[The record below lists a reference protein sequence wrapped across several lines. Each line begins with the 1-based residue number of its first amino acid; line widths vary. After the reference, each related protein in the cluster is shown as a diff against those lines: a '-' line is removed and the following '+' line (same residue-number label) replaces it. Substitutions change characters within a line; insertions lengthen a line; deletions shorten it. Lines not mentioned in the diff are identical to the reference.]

1 MPQFL
6 APELYRAVAPRG
18 PEARQNLI
26 LSLHAHSEVRL
37 EGTLSTPNSPAPA
50 NARSHPST
58 KISTRTMVALLL
70 RTLALVALLP
80 LARCAP
86 LLDAFASPCS
96 GSGDPNQDVA
106 SIVGK
111 CYEGV
116 ANVLTISESAIIQ
129 IKEFDSATGEGSLKI
144 DAVGVVRQPGLNPA
158 TSGWSL
164 RLGFLPVCPP
174 LPPLTPRRRRIDTRL
189 RRTMCTARPRNS
201 RSRRDLGTSAWT

>member
-1 MPQFL
+1 
-6 APELYRAVAPRG
+6 VA
-18 PEARQNLI
+18 EFV

-37 EGTLSTPNSPAPA
+37 EGTLSTPNSPRPPTLARTLLAPVDKDFD
-50 NARSHPST
+50 P
-58 KISTRTMVALLL
+58 MVLL
-70 RTLALVALLP
+70 RTLALALVALLP

>member
-1 MPQFL
+1 MQWRQQG
-6 APELYRAVAPRG
+6 ACRA
-18 PEARQNLI
+18 
-26 LSLHAHSEVRL
+26 
-37 EGTLSTPNSPAPA
+37 
-50 NARSHPST
+50 
-58 KISTRTMVALLL
+58 
-70 RTLALVALLP
+70 LP

-189 RRTMCTARPRNS
+189 RSESQR
-201 RSRRDLGTSAWT
+201 